1 MQLSKYPSPKKD
13 LAETAMDH
21 SQVNI
26 LNIPIDSIGMCELLD
41 ELKHGGV
48 VFTPNVDHLMK
59 LQKDLE
65 FYQVYQDADYRVCD
79 SQLIMYASRFLG
91 QPIQQKVSG
100 SDLFPAFYQRYSQ
113 DENVKIFLLGGLAGV
128 AAKASQR
135 INAKVGRNMVVGTY
149 SPPLGFESDRA
160 ECAKIIEIINHSGAN
175 VLAVGV
181 GAPKQEKWI
190 GQYRLSLTEIKTFLA
205 IGATIDFEAGN
216 LRRAPVWMSSAGLEW
231 LYRLLCEPG
240 RLWKRYLIEDLGFF
254 VLIFRQKLQMNRE
267 QESYLRKKN
276 LFESR

>member
-1 MQLSKYPSPKKD
+1 VSKYLSQKKD

-26 LNIPIDSIGMCELLD
+26 LNIPIDSIGMYELLD
-41 ELKHGGV
+41 SLKYGGV

-59 LQKDLE
+59 LQKDRE
-65 FYQVYQDADYRVCD
+65 FYRVYQNADYRVCD

-91 QPIQQKVSG
+91 KPIQQKVSG

-128 AAKASQR
+128 AAKASRR

-149 SPPLGFESDRA
+149 SPPLGFESDPV
-160 ECAKIIEIINHSGAN
+160 ECLKIIEIINHSGAN

-190 GQYRLSLTEIKTFLA
+190 DRYRLSLTEIKTFFA

-216 LRRAPVWMSSAGLEW
+216 LRRAPAWMSSAGLEW
-231 LYRLLCEPG
+231 LYRLLSEPG

-254 VLIFRQKLQMNRE
+254 ILIFRQKLQMNRE
-267 QESYLRKKN
+267 KANYVRKKN
-276 LFESR
+276 IFESR

>member
-1 MQLSKYPSPKKD
+1 VSKYLSQKKD

-26 LNIPIDSIGMCELLD
+26 LNIPIDSIGMYELLD
-41 ELKHGGV
+41 SLKYGGV

-59 LQKDLE
+59 LQKDRE
-65 FYQVYQDADYRVCD
+65 FYRVYQNADYRVCD

-91 QPIQQKVSG
+91 KPIQQKVSG

-128 AAKASQR
+128 AAKASRR

-149 SPPLGFESDRA
+149 SPPLGFESDPV
-160 ECAKIIEIINHSGAN
+160 ECLKIIEIINHSGAN

-190 GQYRLSLTEIKTFLA
+190 DQYRLSLTEIKTFFA

-216 LRRAPVWMSSAGLEW
+216 LRRAPAWMSSAGLEW
-231 LYRLLCEPG
+231 LYRLLSEPG

-254 VLIFRQKLQMNRE
+254 ILIFRQKLQMNRE
-267 QESYLRKKN
+267 KANYVRKKN
-276 LFESR
+276 IFESR